1 LELRCLTPGHLK
13 LGSIS
18 LASTTD
24 GGPDTAA
31 QPLPLKRIA
40 ISQSN
45 YIPWKGYFD
54 LINSVDEFVLYDDM
68 QFTRRDWRNRNQ
80 IKTAA
85 GVQWLTIPVE
95 VKGKFHQRINETVVS
110 DPAWPRQHWR
120 TLELNYARAAYFAE
134 YRAHFEQLYL
144 GCATASL
151 SEINHRF
158 LSAIL
163 NLLGSRTPLRWSSED
178 RLEGER
184 SERLLNICRQAGASV
199 YYSGPA
205 ARDYLD
211 TALFAAAGVEVV
223 WMDYSGYPP
232 YRQLHGDFQHGV
244 SILDLL
250 FNEGPHSPSFMK
262 SFTSRPTA

>member
-1 LELRCLTPGHLK
+1 VSK
-13 LGSIS
+13 
-18 LASTTD
+18 
-24 GGPDTAA
+24 
-31 QPLPLKRIA
+31 KIA

-80 IKTAA
+80 IKTPS
-85 GVQWLTIPVE
+85 GPRWLTIPVE
-95 VKGKFHQRINETVVS
+95 VKGKFHQRINETLVS
-110 DPAWPRQHWR
+110 DPDWARQHWR
-120 TLELNYARAAYFAE
+120 ALELNYAHA
-134 YRAHFEQLYL
+134 AHFADFREQLQELYL
-144 GCATASL
+144 GCSATLL

-163 NLLGSRTPLRWSSED
+163 ALLCIRTPLRLSSEYT
-178 RLEGER
+178 LEGER
-184 SERLLNICRQAGASV
+184 SQRLLNICRQAGAGV
-199 YYSGPA
+199 YLSGPA

-211 TALFAAAGVEVV
+211 ESIFVQAGIQVV

-250 FNEGPHSPSFMK
+250 FNEGPRASSFMK
-262 SFTSRPTA
+262 SFSPRPPV

>member
-1 LELRCLTPGHLK
+1 M
-13 LGSIS
+13 
-18 LASTTD
+18 
-24 GGPDTAA
+24 
-31 QPLPLKRIA
+31 KRIA

-80 IKTAA
+80 IKTPA

-95 VKGKFHQRINETVVS
+95 VKGKFLQRINQTQVC
-110 DPAWPRQHWR
+110 DPEWTALHWR
-120 TLELNYARAAYFAE
+120 ALELNYSRAAHFADYREQFKKLYF
-134 YRAHFEQLYL
+134 
-144 GCATASL
+144 GTTTGNL

-158 LSAIL
+158 LDAIL
-163 NLLGSRTPLRWSSED
+163 RLLNIRTPLRWSSEY

-184 SERLLNICRQAGASV
+184 SARLLGICRQAGANV
-199 YYSGPA
+199 YFSGPA
-205 ARDYLD
+205 AREYLD
-211 TALFAAAGVEVV
+211 ESLFAAAGVQVV
-223 WMDYSGYPP
+223 WMDYSGYPV

-250 FNEGPHSPSFMK
+250 FNEGPRAPSFMK
-262 SFTSRPTA
+262 SFSSRPPA